1 MIQAICGTVGG
12 GKTLYAVLQIYDALR
27 RGCHVSTNIHLVGWD
42 HATGAIDLSKGMF
55 KRLAKYRR
63 IKPSQLQYLD
73 FDAISNLAAVLPA
86 GRPGAR
92 NIVVLDEVNEWF
104 DSVDRD
110 KIRTDSDFRN
120 IQRFFRQSRKVYTDI
135 YLVLQDFQTL
145 NNRIRSLV
153 SHVMFSRDL
162 ANLKAGVVPIGWLLR
177 NWFYRRLYDNQSKTL
192 TWRSMCRKETYA
204 YGWYDTYQTYGGAIV
219 GGGTVGAAGEKVPH
233 WITRVNPAWFVL
245 VLQVLLFICVGVIFV
260 KSSVGDRFVSVPE
273 YSVTDSNQSSRVQ
286 NRVVTSQSSL
296 VQERVVT
303 NTVVVGMAAPVV
315 EFEVG
320 HWKVVRE
327 LGKDVVWWSDGR
339 RHAVGDI
346 TELGRLDKIT
356 ERRLTFITTNGW
368 RFVDWVLPD

>member
-1 MIQAICGTVGG
+1 MIQAVCGTVGG
-12 GKTLYAVLQIYDALR
+12 GKTLYAVLMIYEALR
-27 RGCHVSTNIHLVGWD
+27 RGSHVSTNIHLVGWD

-86 GRPGAR
+86 GRPDSR

-135 YLVLQDFQTL
+135 YLVLQDFSTL
-145 NNRIRSLV
+145 NNRVRSLV

-162 ANLKAGVVPIGWLLR
+162 ANLKAGVVPIGYLLR
-177 NWFYRRLYDNQSKTL
+177 NWFFRRLYDNQSKTL

-219 GGGTVGAAGEKVPH
+219 GGGTVGVAGEKVPH
-233 WITRVNPAWFVL
+233 WIKRVNPVWLVFVL
-245 VLQVLLFICVGVIFV
+245 QCLLMLCVGFLFV
-260 KSSVGDRFVSVPE
+260 RPAVSE
-273 YSVTDSNQSSRVQ
+273 RGLSCLQLTTFTNQSSGALSVPAK
-286 NRVVTSQSSL
+286 
-296 VQERVVT
+296 VVT
-303 NTVVVGMAAPVV
+303 NTVVVGISNPVV
-315 EFEVG
+315 EFDVG
-320 HWKVVRE
+320 NWKVVRE
-327 LGKDVVWWSDGR
+327 LGKDVIWFPDGR
-339 RHAVGDI
+339 RYSVGDL
-346 TELGRLDKIT
+346 TEYGRVDKIT
-356 ERRLTFITTNGW
+356 DRRLTFATTNGW
-368 RFVDWVLPD
+368 RMVDWALP

>member
-12 GKTLYAVLQIYDALR
+12 GKTLYAVLQIYEALR
-27 RGCHVSTNIHLVGWD
+27 RGAHVSTNIHLVGWD
-42 HATGAIDLSKGMF
+42 IKTGAIDSTKGMF
-55 KRLAKYRR
+55 KRLFKYRR
-63 IKPSQLQYLD
+63 IRPTQLQYLD

-86 GRPGAR
+86 GRPESR

-135 YLVLQDFQTL
+135 YLVLQDFNTL

-162 ANLKAGVVPIGWLLR
+162 ANLKAGVVPIGFLLR
-177 NWFYRRLYDNQSKTL
+177 NWFFRRLYDNQSKTL

-233 WITRVNPAWFVL
+233 WITRVNPVWFVL
-245 VLQVLLFICVGVIFV
+245 LLQVVLMVGVSVLILERTSLNRV
-260 KSSVGDRFVSVPE
+260 RSSDR
-273 YSVTDSNQSSRVQ
+273 YMTVTNQSAPSHAIH
-286 NRVVTSQSSL
+286 
-296 VQERVVT
+296 ERVVT
-303 NTVVVGMAAPVV
+303 NTVIVGTSAPVV
-315 EFEVG
+315 EFDVSN
-320 HWKVVRE
+320 WKVVRE
-327 LGKDVVWWSDGR
+327 LGKDVVWMYDGR
-339 RHAVGDI
+339 RYGVGDY
-346 TELGRLDKIT
+346 TEFGRLDRIT
-356 ERRLTFITTNGW
+356 DRRLTFVTTNGW
-368 RFVDWVLPD
+368 RYVDWLLMD

>member
-12 GKTLYAVLQIYDALR
+12 GKTLYAVLQIFEALK
-27 RGCHVSTNIHLVGWD
+27 RGAHVSTNIHLVGWD
-42 HATGAIDLSKGMF
+42 HKTGAIDPTKGMF
-55 KRLAKYRR
+55 PRLLKYRR
-63 IKPSQLQYLD
+63 IKSSQLQYLD

-86 GRPGAR
+86 GRPESR

-135 YLVLQDFQTL
+135 YLVLQDFSTL

-153 SHVMFSRDL
+153 SHVMYSRDL

-245 VLQVLLFICVGVIFV
+245 VLQLVLTVGVLV
-260 KSSVGDRFVSVPE
+260 LVLKPSVPKLDRMPDQ
-273 YSVTDSNQSSRVQ
+273 YINVTNQ
-286 NRVVTSQSSL
+286 TSPL
-296 VQERVVT
+296 RAIHEKVVT
-303 NTVVVGMAAPVV
+303 NTVIIGTSAPSV
-315 EFEVG
+315 EFDVG

-339 RHAVGDI
+339 RHSLGDI

-356 ERRLTFITTNGW
+356 ERRLTFVTTNGW
-368 RFVDWVLPD
+368 RFVDWVIE

>member
-12 GKTLYAVLQIYDALR
+12 GKTLYAVLQIYEALK
-27 RGCHVSTNIHLVGWD
+27 RGAHVSTNIHLVGWD
-42 HATGAIDLSKGMF
+42 HKTGVIDLSKGMF
-55 KRLAKYRR
+55 KRLATYRR

-86 GRPGAR
+86 GRPESR

-145 NNRIRSLV
+145 NNRIRNLV

-192 TWRSMCRKETYA
+192 TWRRMCRKETYA

-219 GGGTVGAAGEKVPH
+219 GGGTVGEAGEKVPH
-233 WITRVNPAWFVL
+233 WITRVNPVWFVL
-245 VLQVLLFICVGVIFV
+245 VLQLVLTVV
-260 KSSVGDRFVSVPE
+260 VSVLVLKPDWMPDRMPDRMPDQ
-273 YSVTDSNQSSRVQ
+273 YINVTNQTAPLRAIH
-286 NRVVTSQSSL
+286 
-296 VQERVVT
+296 EKVVT
-303 NTVVVGMAAPVV
+303 NTVIVGTAAPTV
-315 EFEVG
+315 EFDIG
-320 HWKVVRE
+320 NWKVVRE
-327 LGKDVVWWSDGR
+327 LGRDVVRFWDGR
-339 RHAVGDI
+339 RYSVGDY
-346 TELGRLDKIT
+346 TEYGRLDRIT
-356 ERRLTFITTNGW
+356 DRRLTFITTNGW
-368 RFVDWVLPD
+368 LYVDWVSGQN